1 MSAGLFACPS
11 CGATLRV
18 PAGATAVRC
27 PQCKTVLDVEA
38 PPPVAPPLPFGRP
51 PPPAAPKPSPKS
63 AKAPPPPPVQL
74 PDKLRASVVDE
85 EAEEVEGRARAAAA
99 RKAEAREALRGM
111 ADEDAEREAEFEYLQ
126 DVCKNGRTAMTL
138 LLYGMRLYAG
148 AMMLVAAAV
157 AALLFVPEL
166 GQSSLLTALVIA
178 QIGTLL
184 FGVGFAFAMLG
195 PDQGRYIGV
204 AGVVTVAAQ
213 IGMITVALVKLLA
226 GILAYQE
233 GRIGN
238 YAEALLAF
246 HAIGLATYVPMLAE
260 TPARLI
266 MGYEFSYF
274 GMAVGAVEFTRLVL
288 VCQLTQIYA
297 DAGKEPELGHKS
309 FASVSNFFWVIL
321 LGAMFRLAT
330 TFGFDWAPRGE
341 FMFTIGQVCHC
352 MVLIGILEVGGLVAL
367 NQSSVMETTRDFVD
381 AKRYIL
387 KGERLVE

>member
-27 PQCKTVLDVEA
+27 PQCKTVLEVDA
-38 PPPVAPPLPFGRP
+38 PPPPVAPPLPFGNSK
-51 PPPAAPKPSPKS
+51 PPAAAPKSPAKS
-63 AKAPPPPPVQL
+63 AKAPPPPVPL
-74 PDKLRASVVDE
+74 PGKLRASVVDE
-85 EAEEVEGRARAAAA
+85 EAEREV
-99 RKAEAREALRGM
+99 
-111 ADEDAEREAEFEYLQ
+111 EFEYLQ

-148 AMMLVAAAV
+148 AMMLIAAAV
-157 AALLFVPEL
+157 AAMLFVPEF
-166 GQSSLLTALVIA
+166 GQPSLVTALVIA
-178 QIGTLL
+178 QVGTLL
-184 FGVGFAFAMLG
+184 FGIGFVFAMLG
-195 PDQGRYIGV
+195 PDQGRYIGI

-213 IGMITVALVKLLA
+213 VGMITVALVKLLA

-274 GMAVGAVEFTRLVL
+274 GMALGAVEFTRLVL

-321 LGAMFRLAT
+321 LGAMFRLAA

-352 MVLIGILEVGGLVAL
+352 IVLIGILEVGGLVAL